1 VAITV
6 TGATTTRIIGMSG
19 NLSYGN
25 VKVGSTANATMTI
38 SNTGNADLA
47 VSGISYPSGFTGNW
61 ASGTIAAGS
70 SQNVTVTFTPT
81 AAEPYSG
88 MIAVSSDATSGTSII
103 PAIGQGTQTAL
114 EAWQAANF
122 TAGEISAGSAAPA
135 TDFEHDGMAN
145 LLEYAF
151 AKNPRVADLTGIAP
165 NVSTNKMQ
173 ISFRCDASCT
183 DITYIVQA
191 SSNLSTW
198 NEIARSAGGAKTVDF
213 TGSGCEISDTGS
225 GVRTVTVTE
234 KDAFAGK
241 RFLRVKVTSP

>member
-1 VAITV
+1 
-6 TGATTTRIIGMSG
+6 
-19 NLSYGN
+19 
-25 VKVGSTANATMTI
+25 
-38 SNTGNADLA
+38 
-47 VSGISYPSGFTGNW
+47 
-61 ASGTIAAGS
+61 
-70 SQNVTVTFTPT
+70 
-81 AAEPYSG
+81 
-88 MIAVSSDATSGTSII
+88 
-103 PAIGQGTQTAL
+103 L

-198 NEIARSAGGAKTVDF
+198 NEIARSAGGAKTAEVS
-213 TGSGCEISDTGS
+213 GSGCAISDTGT

-234 KDAFAGK
+234 AAAFTGK
-241 RFLRVKVTSP
+241 RFLRGNQMKTTPTTRKRGEAIFGRVGMIGPLVRSARGEPARDRRSHAQSDTGFPACEPRPSTGWKACVTFSQKPQQPITRS